1 MYFYLNLDIYKKK
14 RTMLRD
20 KTKEIAEKN
29 IKTKLDSFLG
39 NTKKDDC
46 NTEECLIN
54 NPEEIVKRENK
65 KIITNDGRQLLS
77 EYTQK

>member
-1 MYFYLNLDIYKKK
+1 
-14 RTMLRD
+14 MLRD

-65 KIITNDGRQLLS
+65 KIAILYDSNASMKMKIQAIAFI
-77 EYTQK
+77 YFKKK